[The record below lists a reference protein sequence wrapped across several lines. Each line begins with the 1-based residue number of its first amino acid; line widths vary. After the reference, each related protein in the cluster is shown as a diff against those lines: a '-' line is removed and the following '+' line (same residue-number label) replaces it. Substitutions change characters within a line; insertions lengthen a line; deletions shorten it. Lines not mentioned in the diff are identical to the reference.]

1 MRNRDGA
8 GTLNLRP
15 APTTPAVRRPLY
27 LLLSL
32 LAAAALL
39 PVTLP
44 APVAIPI
51 LAIVFGILPG
61 VIVTKFIMPFASRT
75 ARLLFALAISPFLA
89 GGIGALLMGIGAA
102 PAGAGRIV
110 AAILVLGTLGI
121 ALDRRAVAATP
132 TRPGEGDATRRGD
145 RWILWIAGAW
155 TILIAAFLLG
165 NHALIFR
172 SDGWFHAAVSA
183 QIAQRGL
190 PPEDPFFAGLRLFY
204 FWGPHAWA
212 SLWNALQPELSV
224 WTPLVAMNLS
234 GAFASILGIG
244 LLARRMGATP
254 AGMAAAAAT
263 AILGNAPFAWGWIVG
278 RAWTGDVRGF
288 EELARLA
295 GNGLEP
301 ALSAMSTGMLHV
313 SMVFFGG
320 KFLVLTPFGLGFGI
334 FAAFLILFLDF
345 VRDRSPRQGIGIALL
360 TGAALFVHTVIGI
373 CCVAL
378 AAGWWG
384 WTLLRSLVTKQA
396 DARRPLVP
404 LLMAVAAGGAI
415 ASPYLASILGG
426 GGRQMGIGVTR
437 EAIVTWIWGGA
448 LVVPAGMLWLVR
460 AARRDPT
467 KRDLLILAI
476 LLTLPGLVLVLTDN
490 NQSKFFNL
498 LFYMLSAPAGI
509 AWFEICRR
517 TRGALRAGL
526 ILALAGATLP
536 TAGLSLWAYA
546 TETGS
551 FVSGATRLTEGERA
565 AFAWARGHTP
575 PDAIFVE
582 ETAARDATVLAGRS
596 VLWGGPGWAYKWGYP
611 DEALHLREQ
620 ANRELSAATVSPES
634 RTFLSALHRPVIVV
648 ARRHAETGPPSA
660 WTTIPRAPES
670 YRPIYMGEDV
680 RLYMWDQTT
689 SWRR

>member
-1 MRNRDGA
+1 
-8 GTLNLRP
+8 LSSQS
-15 APTTPAVRRPLY
+15 APTAPAIRRPRY

-39 PVTLP
+39 PVSLP
-44 APVAIPI
+44 APAAIPI

-61 VIVTKFIMPFASRT
+61 AIAARITMPSASRT
-75 ARLLFALAISPFLA
+75 TRLLVALAISPFLA
-89 GGIGALLMGIGAA
+89 GGIGALLMGIGTA
-102 PAGAGRIV
+102 PAAAGRIV
-110 AAILVLGTLGI
+110 AAILALGAVGV
-121 ALDRRAVAATP
+121 AFDRRPTDTTPAHPGDRDAV
-132 TRPGEGDATRRGD
+132 RRGD

-155 TILIAAFLLG
+155 TVLIAAVLLG
-165 NHALIFR
+165 NRALIFR
-172 SDGWFHAAVSA
+172 SDGWFHAAVST

-212 SLWNALQPELSV
+212 SLWNALQPGLSV
-224 WTPLVAMNLS
+224 WAPFAVMNLA

-244 LLARRMGATP
+244 LLARRVGATP
-254 AGMAAAAAT
+254 AGMVAAAAT

-278 RAWTGDVRGF
+278 RAWTGEVRGF
-288 EELARLA
+288 EELARLT

-345 VRDRSPRQGIGIALL
+345 VRDRSPRQGVGVALL

-404 LLMAVAAGGAI
+404 LFLAIAAGGAI

-448 LVVPAGMLWLVR
+448 IVVPAGMLWLAR
-460 AARRDPT
+460 AARRDPI
-467 KRDLLILAI
+467 KRDLLMLAI
-476 LLTLPGLVLVLTDN
+476 LLTLPGLLLVLTDN

-509 AWFEICRR
+509 AWLEICRR
-517 TRGALRAGL
+517 RRGVLRMGL
-526 ILALAGATLP
+526 ILALAAATIP

-546 TETGS
+546 SETGS
-551 FVSGATRLTEGERA
+551 FVTGATELTAGERS
-565 AFAWARGHTP
+565 AFAWARAHTP
-575 PDAIFVE
+575 SDAIFVE
-582 ETAARDATVLAGRS
+582 ETASRDATVLAGRS
-596 VLWGGPGWAYKWGYP
+596 VLWGGPGWAHKWGYP
-611 DEALHLREQ
+611 DEALRLREQ
-620 ANRELSAATVSPES
+620 ANRELSAATVSPET
-634 RTFLSALHRPVIVV
+634 RTFLSSLHRPVIIV
-648 ARRHAETGPPSA
+648 ARRRAETGALSA
-660 WTTIPRAPES
+660 WMTLPQAPES

-680 RLYMWDQTT
+680 RLYELAQTT